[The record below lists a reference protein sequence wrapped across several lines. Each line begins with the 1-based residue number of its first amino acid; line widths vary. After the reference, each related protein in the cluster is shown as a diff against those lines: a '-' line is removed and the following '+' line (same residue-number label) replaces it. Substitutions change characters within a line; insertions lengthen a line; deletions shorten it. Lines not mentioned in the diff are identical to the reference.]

1 MSDQDL
7 NKIASGAGII
17 FVGMILSKI
26 FAYLYRLIIAR
37 IGVSEYGLISLGL
50 GIIGIISSIS
60 IIGLHRGVLRN
71 VSYYRGKED
80 FGKVKG
86 VITLALK
93 ISLGI
98 SLVLSILL
106 FIFSDFISVRYFHN
120 EDLSLIIKILA
131 VSIPLSVMNEIIL
144 NTILGF
150 QKVVYMVISK
160 NIILNLSRFLL
171 TIAFVLF
178 SRNILGLAWIY
189 VISFLVSFIF
199 SFYFLE
205 RKVFPI
211 LITKIKSISVGKE
224 LFSFSWPL
232 VFSGLG
238 MLLVGWTDTIMLGFF
253 KTVNEVGYYNTA
265 LPTSHLLYIV
275 PQGLMMMVIPTL
287 TYLFSRKEMDKFN
300 IITRTTTKWV
310 FMINLILFSLFMMFG
325 KEIIS
330 ILFGAQYS
338 IAGDVLR
345 ILSVGFF
352 INYTMIFMGHMPI
365 IKNRPKWDLFN
376 ISIVAITNIILN
388 FILIPPYGIFGAAIA
403 TSVSFVI
410 FGIIELVEALYI
422 FNVDNPIKLVYL
434 KVIISIIIASFLT
447 SYLANNLISVNN
459 LINLVI
465 ISLILTIV
473 YSVLL
478 IVTRSFDKEDSEV
491 IKSIQNKIGI
501 NIPFIDRFI

>member
-1 MSDQDL
+1 
-7 NKIASGAGII
+7 
-17 FVGMILSKI
+17 
-26 FAYLYRLIIAR
+26 
-37 IGVSEYGLISLGL
+37 
-50 GIIGIISSIS
+50 
-60 IIGLHRGVLRN
+60 
-71 VSYYRGKED
+71 
-80 FGKVKG
+80 
-86 VITLALK
+86 
-93 ISLGI
+93 
-98 SLVLSILL
+98 
-106 FIFSDFISVRYFHN
+106 
-120 EDLSLIIKILA
+120 
-131 VSIPLSVMNEIIL
+131 
-144 NTILGF
+144 
-150 QKVVYMVISK
+150 
-160 NIILNLSRFLL
+160 
-171 TIAFVLF
+171 
-178 SRNILGLAWIY
+178 
-189 VISFLVSFIF
+189 
-199 SFYFLE
+199 
-205 RKVFPI
+205 
-211 LITKIKSISVGKE
+211 
-224 LFSFSWPL
+224 
-232 VFSGLG
+232 
-238 MLLVGWTDTIMLGFF
+238 
-253 KTVNEVGYYNTA
+253 
-265 LPTSHLLYIV
+265 
-275 PQGLMMMVIPTL
+275 
-287 TYLFSRKEMDKFN
+287 
-300 IITRTTTKWV
+300 
-310 FMINLILFSLFMMFG
+310 MINLILFSLFMMFG